1 LVSWNWI
8 HLLSMTLSVP
18 EHVNKSV
25 WKIMLAGTR
34 ALWQIRWA
42 WKNIYIW
49 IFFECLPFFVS

>member
-42 WKNIYIW
+42 WKKNIW